1 MKFETGQTLFFIDVL
16 APLSSTVS
24 RDEKVTLP
32 DTTMATPAN
41 ENVIR
46 LLKGTYKSKFFLLI
60 WCLETSLLT
69 LLASVDFY
77 ESRLLTVAGKD
88 FLFNKSFIFWSLVCH
103 FL

>member
-46 LLKGTYKSKFFLLI
+46 LLKGTYKSKFF
-60 WCLETSLLT
+60 
-69 LLASVDFY
+69 Y
-77 ESRLLTVAGKD
+77 
-88 FLFNKSFIFWSLVCH
+88 
-103 FL
+103 

>member
-46 LLKGTYKSKFFLLI
+46 LLKGTYKSKFFLINLVSWNI
-60 WCLETSLLT
+60 FIDALGLSWLLWKPFT
-69 LLASVDFY
+69 Y
-77 ESRLLTVAGKD
+77 CCRQG
-88 FLFNKSFIFWSLVCH
+88 FIVQ
-103 FL
+103 

>member
-46 LLKGTYKSKFFLLI
+46 LLKGIYKSKFF
-60 WCLETSLLT
+60 
-69 LLASVDFY
+69 
-77 ESRLLTVAGKD
+77 
-88 FLFNKSFIFWSLVCH
+88 FINFVS
-103 FL
+103 